1 MCNIPFS
8 ACSHGHEY
16 VVQYQ
21 AHALTNAVSVK
32 DKSKVGMAA
41 FQQGCPAILNA
52 STHLF
57 YKMQPVLEGKSRL
70 LMYMQVST
78 ECDPCLLLDYLSGES
93 ATAASSASIVQD
105 RARQEE
111 ERLLKAACTALRAKH
126 IIRVC
131 SVHDHP
137 QVCQAIQRL
146 ISNAAAVRQAVDLTG
161 GTMHNLLSQNE
172 NMDGQCETVRDS

>member
-1 MCNIPFS
+1 MC
-8 ACSHGHEY
+8 
-16 VVQYQ
+16 
-21 AHALTNAVSVK
+21 
-32 DKSKVGMAA
+32 
-41 FQQGCPAILNA
+41 
-52 STHLF
+52 
-57 YKMQPVLEGKSRL
+57 
-70 LMYMQVST
+70 MQVST
-78 ECDPCLLLDYLSGES
+78 ECDPRLLLDYLSGEL
-93 ATAASSASIVQD
+93 ATAASTASKLQD

-161 GTMHNLLSQNE
+161 ETMHSLFFQVE
-172 NMDGQCETVRDS
+172 NMDIQLETWLVMCTQLH